1 MSKEYAHILGE
12 TGMEIRGTPCKAYS
26 LIPDTQNNR

>member
-12 TGMEIRGTPCKAYS
+12 TGIGIGIGIAYS
-26 LIPDTQNNR
+26 LIPDTWYTK